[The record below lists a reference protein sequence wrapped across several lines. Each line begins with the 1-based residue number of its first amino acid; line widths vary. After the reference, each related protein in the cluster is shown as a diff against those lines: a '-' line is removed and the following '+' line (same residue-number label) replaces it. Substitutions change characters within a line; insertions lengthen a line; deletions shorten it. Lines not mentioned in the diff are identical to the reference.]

1 VPASASL
8 EEKLDTTTKGNE
20 LAVRSTPRAL
30 AIGQNTGSYLLS
42 NYLADSQIR
51 GLAKIT
57 LEKYVKTYRDF
68 FLTTGSMPLTAIKP
82 HHIRDF
88 LAWQYSRGASDETLR
103 GNLCALRSLFR
114 FAESIELVDVSPAR
128 AIQTRKL
135 KRRIPKP
142 LTESE
147 INSMIE
153 AAQTPRD
160 KALIETLYATGCRI
174 AEIVGMRFEDVSWEA
189 RSIRVLGKG
198 NKERLVPLNGRA
210 IERLQLYLGKRT
222 TGWIFQS
229 AGKPDQCG
237 YVTKHTGFWIGRWR
251 TDYEIDG
258 GELTFSW
265 RTVRLGKLS
274 QLTRVE
280 ANQKLAEMLAG
291 KLTSRM
297 RTVRLGKL
305 VGKLP
310 TRPRPVK
317 AEPLT
322 TRGVY
327 WIVQQIAAR
336 AGLKGVHPHRFRHSF
351 ATHLLDGGADIY
363 TIATLMGHASLT
375 STQIYTEVSQKKM
388 LEAMQRHPHWEK
400 P

>member
-1 VPASASL
+1 L
-8 EEKLDTTTKGNE
+8 EEKLNTTTKE
-20 LAVRSTPRAL
+20 LAIRPTPTAL
-30 AIGQNTGSYLLS
+30 AIGQNTARNLLS
-42 NYLADSQIR
+42 HYLADSQIR

-57 LEKYVKTYRDF
+57 MEKYVKTYRDF

-142 LTESE
+142 LTVSE

-174 AEIVGMRFEDVSWEA
+174 AELVGIRFEHVSWEA

-198 NKERLVPLNGRA
+198 NRERLVPLNGRA
-210 IERLQLYLGKRT
+210 IERLQLYLGKRR
-222 TGWIFQS
+222 TGWMFQTE
-229 AGKPDQCG
+229 GCPDQRG
-237 YVTKHTGFWIGRWR
+237 RVSKNNTGFYAGCWIGQWKTNYKIRA
-251 TDYEIDG
+251 G
-258 GELTFSW
+258 
-265 RTVRLGKLS
+265 
-274 QLTRVE
+274 
-280 ANQKLAEMLAG
+280 G
-291 KLTSRM
+291 KLTFRR
-297 RTVRLGKL
+297 RTVLLGKISELTRDEARQKLTEML
-305 VGKLP
+305 VGKLWLQP
-310 TRPRPVK
+310 RPRPVK
-317 AEPLT
+317 TGPMT

-327 WIVQQIAAR
+327 WIVRHIAAR

-363 TIATLMGHASLT
+363 TIATLMGHSSLS